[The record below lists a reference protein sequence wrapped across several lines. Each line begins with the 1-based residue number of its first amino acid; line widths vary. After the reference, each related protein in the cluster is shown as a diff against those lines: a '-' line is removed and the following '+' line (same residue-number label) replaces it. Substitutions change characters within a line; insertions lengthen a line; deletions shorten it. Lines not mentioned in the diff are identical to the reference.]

1 MTKQI
6 SGVPESLTR
15 EEYLSLFRAV
25 GIDPARALS
34 LRFLADGVEAVVFAV
49 DEQGKKILAN
59 DNEDLDAGS
68 GWAKHTI
75 HIPVR

>member
-6 SGVPESLTR
+6 PGVPESLSR
-15 EEYLSLFRAV
+15 EQYLSLFHGV
-25 GIDPARALS
+25 GIDPARTLS

-59 DNEDLDAGS
+59 DHEDLVAGS